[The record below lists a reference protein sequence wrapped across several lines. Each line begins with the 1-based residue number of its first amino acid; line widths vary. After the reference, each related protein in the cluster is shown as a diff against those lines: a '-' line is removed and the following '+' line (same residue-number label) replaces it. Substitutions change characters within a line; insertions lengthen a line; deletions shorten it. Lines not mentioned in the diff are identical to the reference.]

1 MRCGWKGEGH
11 LFKEDPVF
19 GDILMTP
26 KQRCCTSGG
35 KLHFTGCLFPQLH
48 GSWGKVG

>member
-11 LFKEDPVF
+11 LFKEDLVF

-48 GSWGKVG
+48 GSWGKGG